1 MRVTMIVIM
10 KKHGITA
17 IICYEIFGC
26 LIDDAGVFDLKN
38 KTLSKTIEKDIII
51 AKLMQYFKHKDVASL
66 VFIFGSIVSGH
77 MTEQSD
83 IDIAVLFSHKPQ
95 LNEIL
100 STKDEVCTAIGREI
114 DLVVLNDSSPV
125 IRMQVLKNGKLI
137 KNESNAMYNAF
148 YVKTL
153 KEYDDLKYIRNES
166 EKNIL
171 KGRIYA

>member
-1 MRVTMIVIM
+1 M

-51 AKLMQYFKHKDVASL
+51 AKLRQYFKHKDVASL

-83 IDIAVLFSHKPQ
+83 IDIAVLFSHKLQ
-95 LNEIL
+95 FHEIL
-100 STKDEVCTAIGREI
+100 NTKDEVCTAIGREI

-125 IRMQVLKNGKLI
+125 IRMQVLKNGVLI
-137 KNESNAMYNAF
+137 VNKDRAIYNDF
-148 YVKTL
+148 FVRTI
-153 KEYDDLKYIRNES
+153 KEYDDLKRLRKEIE
-166 EKNIL
+166 ENIL
-171 KGRIYA
+171 RGRIYA